1 MHLGYG
7 VAYPGAY
14 AYEPMIPPKL
24 PQELCKAT
32 ETARLV
38 GDSEILLA
46 LKEIL
51 RAMPGKV
58 PIAAKKVPT

>member
-1 MHLGYG
+1 
-7 VAYPGAY
+7 
-14 AYEPMIPPKL
+14 MIPPKL
-24 PQELCKAT
+24 PQELCRAT

-38 GDSEILLA
+38 GDSEMLLA

>member
-1 MHLGYG
+1 MHLGYAG
-7 VAYPGAY
+7 VY

-51 RAMPGKV
+51 RAMPGNV

>member
-1 MHLGYG
+1 
-7 VAYPGAY
+7 
-14 AYEPMIPPKL
+14 MIPPKL

-51 RAMPGKV
+51 RAMPGNV